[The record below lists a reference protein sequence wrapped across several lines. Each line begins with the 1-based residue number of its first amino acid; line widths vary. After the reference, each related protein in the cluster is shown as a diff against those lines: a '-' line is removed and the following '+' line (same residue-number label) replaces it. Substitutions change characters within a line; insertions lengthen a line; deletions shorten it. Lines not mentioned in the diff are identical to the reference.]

1 MNKYN
6 IGSLGFK
13 TKKQSEEYTRTIV
26 NELKTS
32 RITKD
37 DKYFSFFN
45 NLIKKII
52 LNVMKR
58 LVVVLIISLFNLMF

>member
-1 MNKYN
+1 MNKYY
-6 IGSLGFK
+6 IGSQGFK
-13 TKKQSEEYTRTIV
+13 TKKESEEYTRRIV

-45 NLIKKII
+45 DLIKII

>member
-1 MNKYN
+1 MNKYY
-6 IGSLGFK
+6 IGSQGFK

-37 DKYFSFFN
+37 DKYFSFIN
-45 NLIKKII
+45 DLIKII
-52 LNVMKR
+52 LNVMNR
-58 LVVVLIISLFNLMF
+58 LDVVLIIFLFNLMF

>member
-13 TKKQSEEYTRTIV
+13 TKKESEEYTRKIV

-37 DKYFSFFN
+37 DKYFSFLYYDF
-45 NLIKKII
+45 KY
-52 LNVMKR
+52 
-58 LVVVLIISLFNLMF
+58 F